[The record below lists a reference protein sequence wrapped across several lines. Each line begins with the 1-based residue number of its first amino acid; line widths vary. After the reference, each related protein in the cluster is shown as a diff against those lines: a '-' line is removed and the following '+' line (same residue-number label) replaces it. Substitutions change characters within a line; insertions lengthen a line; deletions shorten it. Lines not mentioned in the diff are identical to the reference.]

1 MTSLTPPPSRA
12 RLHSIG
18 RTALLVTAML
28 VVMIGVNAIASA
40 FTSPLV
46 ALVVG
51 PGMGVLVLWLYA
63 WAVRRFEKR
72 PVDELARPRAVTRLL
87 GGAAGGLGLAAVTIG
102 TIALL
107 GGYQVIGWGTIA
119 GALTIVGMMC
129 AVAVAEEVL
138 FRGMILRLLQQRLGT
153 WIALAGSAVLFGLI
167 HLLNPGATLWG
178 AVAIAVEAGLM
189 LGAAFVATGS
199 LWLPIGLHLGWNVAL
214 AAIFGTLGATLG
226 FLNPPPEA
234 GLGDRDPKPQLTVA
248 HKLMMA
254 FCTWVCLSYV
264 TAQYPEVAWPW
275 FQEYLKIFLMFLIAS
290 TVVRTL

>member
-1 MTSLTPPPSRA
+1 MTSLTPPSSRA

-18 RTALLVTAML
+18 RTALLVTAAL
-28 VVMIGVNAIASA
+28 VVMLGVNAIASA
-40 FTSPLV
+40 FTIPLV

-63 WAVRRFEKR
+63 WVVRRFEKR

-87 GGAAGGLGLAAVTIG
+87 GGAAGGLGHAAVTIG

-214 AAIFGTLGATLG
+214 AAIFGTVTSGSDVQGALLTAVTHGPVWLTG
-226 FLNPPPEA
+226 GAFGPEA
-234 GLGDRDPKPQLTVA
+234 
-248 HKLMMA
+248 
-254 FCTWVCLSYV
+254 S
-264 TAQYPEVAWPW
+264 
-275 FQEYLKIFLMFLIAS
+275 LIAVAACS
-290 TVVRTL
+290 IVTTVLLVWAHRNGRIVARPRRRTAITAVR